1 MALMANVEATV
12 EATVAN
18 GVARLLLNRQQ
29 ALNAMDGP
37 MYFAMGAALDAW
49 AADPAVHAVTIRGAG
64 KAFCAGGDVRYTLA
78 SYKDGDGAAAD
89 AGYAEEYRVDQLI
102 HAFPKPVAAVVHGIC
117 MGGGMALAMYSR
129 YRILTAG
136 AVLAMPETAIAL
148 FPDCGLTWLFARLPG
163 AMGTYLGLTGARVG
177 AADALTLGLA
187 SHVVTDGAAAQI
199 EHVLGAEARL
209 DALPTADVGPSPL
222 AQQRARIDATFGP
235 DSVLGIVRALEADRS
250 AWAQATLAT
259 LRAMSPTSLVLTH
272 ELLRRARNASLAH
285 AFAVDGVLAPR
296 ISRTAEYAEG
306 VRAVIVDKDRNPKW
320 NPPRIEDVDPAAVAA
335 LLDEVESQANAA

>member
-1 MALMANVEATV
+1 MANIEATV
-12 EATVAN
+12 EG
-18 GVARLLLNRQQ
+18 GVARLLLNRPQ

-37 MYFAMGAALDAW
+37 MYFEIGAALDAW
-49 AADPAVHAVTIRGAG
+49 AADPAVHALTIRGAG

-78 SYKDGDGAAAD
+78 SYKDGDGTAAD

-129 YRILTAG
+129 YRILTAN

-163 AMGTYLGLTGARVG
+163 AVGMYLGLTGARLG
-177 AADALTLGLA
+177 AADALALGLA
-187 SHVVTDGAAAQI
+187 THIVTDEAAGQV
-199 EHVLGAEARL
+199 EHVLAADARL
-209 DALPTADVGPSPL
+209 DALAKAEVGPSPL
-222 AQQRARIDATFGP
+222 AAQRARIDATFGA
-235 DSVLGIVRALEADRS
+235 DTVVGIVQALEADGS
-250 AWAQATLAT
+250 EWAQTTLAT

-272 ELLRRARNASLAH
+272 ELLRRARGHSLAR
-285 AFAVDGVLAPR
+285 AFAIDGVLAPR

-306 VRAVIVDKDRNPKW
+306 VRAIIIDKDRNPKW
-320 NPPRIEDVDPAAVAA
+320 NPPRIEDVDPAAVSAM
-335 LLDEVESQANAA
+335 LDEIEGAAV